1 MAVTQN
7 SYTGNGTTTNYSFTF
22 PYLKQ
27 SEIKASLDATV
38 TTAFSIPNATT
49 VQFNTA
55 PANGVKIKIYRETDS
70 DSLAA
75 TFYAGSAIKSEDLN
89 DNFTQNLYATQEV
102 TERYLSNLGGTMTGD
117 LALGED
123 VVVKFEGAT
132 DNDYETTLTVVDPT
146 ADRTITLP
154 NITGTIVTTGDTGTV
169 ATGMIANDAIN
180 GTKIAD
186 DSVDSEHIAADSLD
200 SEHYAPGSVDTTA
213 LGTDSVTTVKIT
225 DLNVTTAKI
234 ANLAVGTNQIAADA
248 INGGKIADDSIDSEH
263 YVADS
268 IDTEHYAPNS
278 VDADALAHTSVTA
291 GTYTATDLTVDAQG
305 RITAASSGT
314 IARSEIAADAIDGT
328 KLADNAV
335 DSEHYTDGSID
346 HVHLA
351 NDVIDGDNIQD
362 DVINSEHYAAGSID
376 TEHIADLQVTTA
388 KIAADAI
395 DGTKIADNAIGS
407 EHVAA
412 NSIGDSEIATGALDN
427 RYYTETESDAR
438 YFNISTGD
446 TIKDGDTFP
455 DNDTTI
461 ATTAAINDRIIDLVD
476 DVGGFVP
483 IANETSFPAAN
494 PDVNNGA
501 GTLVSIKALAS
512 NLVSNGSGVATISN
526 GAGSGN
532 TVTITGLANSTT
544 YAATFG
550 LIVETTSTLHTY
562 TFHRQVPKATEVS
575 TVAGSISN
583 VNTVAG
589 SISNVNTVASNNSNV
604 TTVAGVSSN
613 VTTVA
618 GVASNVTTVA
628 GIASDVTAV
637 AGDATDIGAVA
648 AKATEIGRLGTADA
662 VADMNTLGTTAIVSD
677 LDTCATN
684 VSNINTAAGSIS
696 NINTVATNI
705 SNVNDFS
712 DKYRVASSAPTSS
725 LDTGDLYFDTTANEL
740 KVYNGSA
747 WQGGVTATGN
757 LAGLG
762 ANTFTG
768 SQSLGDNL
776 KVQLGAGDD
785 LQIYHNGT
793 SSYVVDTTSDLY
805 LQSTN
810 DDIIIKAADD
820 IWCQVQGGENAIT
833 MVGNGKVELF
843 YDNSVKFETTSG
855 GAQIEGNLVLNGYI
869 DMGAGSIYTDDNCK
883 VRLGTGDDFQI
894 YHDGTNSLLANSTG
908 RLIVHV
914 NGNESAID
922 MHPNGA
928 VELYYDNSKKAQ
940 TASDGLTV
948 VGDLNLNSDDNHKI
962 KFGSG
967 NDLQIYHDGTD
978 SYLDNSTG
986 NLQLTTNE
994 FRVKSK
1000 TGGEAHIQSS
1010 DEGDV
1015 QLYYDGVKKFF
1026 THSAG
1031 CQIDGNL
1038 SMTLADGYEIRLG
1051 ASNDLKLLH
1060 DGNNSYVSD
1069 QGTGGL
1075 KLLTSQL
1082 MVHNQGGN
1090 EYQIRATENGS
1101 TELYYDNSLKLET
1114 TSYGVF
1120 VGGTFRADVI
1130 DMQDNKKANWGND
1143 DDLEIY
1149 HDGSNSHIHDSGS
1162 GVVYLRTNNL
1172 QVNNA
1177 ANNEAMI
1184 NAAENGSVEL
1194 YYDNSKKFE
1203 TTAAGVRIYNTA
1215 AADAELRITASEG
1228 RPSVIIM
1235 DADDADDNADIWR
1248 LKASDDGSYYLQN
1261 YASGSYETNIKAN
1274 GNGNVELYYDN
1285 SKKFETLSTGWGV
1298 ADTIEWNA
1306 TQGSLD
1312 LWDNKKVSLG
1322 NSRDLQIYH
1331 DGSNSYIVNGAS
1343 GGNLYL
1349 QTYGENSVKA
1359 IANGAVE
1366 LYHNGSKKLETTSSG
1381 INVIGSITQNGA
1393 ALGGGVWE
1401 RFGAVTIT
1409 SNSSDVDLT
1418 WASNSSIVSDYE
1430 KIKFEFYNIK
1440 KTSDNI
1446 IELKF
1451 FDTSG
1456 NIISAGYNL
1465 TSSYSTRQ
1473 DESNSFTEF
1482 RQNNDDKIELNKD
1495 AAGENTSGWFEMY
1508 DPFDNIST
1516 DGPIRYFW
1524 NLWNTRMANATD
1536 SNDRSYFTQGA
1547 GMLANG
1553 LAWDTKICG
1562 IRLTSGTYTSG
1573 KIVAYGLKNS

>member
-38 TTAFSIPNATT
+38 STAFSIPNATT

-89 DNFTQNLYATQEV
+89 DNFTQNLYSTQEV
-102 TERYLSNLGGTMTGD
+102 TERYLSNLGGTMVGD

-132 DNDYETTLTVVDPT
+132 DNANETTLTVADPT
-146 ADRTITLP
+146 GDRTITLP
-154 NITGTIVTTGDTGTV
+154 DVTGTVVTTGDTGTV

-200 SEHYAPGSVDTTA
+200 SEHYAPNSVDTTA
-213 LGTDSVTTVKIT
+213 LNTDSVTTVKIT

-234 ANLAVGTNQIAADA
+234 ANLAVGTNQIAGDA

-376 TEHIADLQVTTA
+376 TEHIANLQVTTA

-407 EHVAA
+407 EHVSA

-544 YAATFG
+544 YAANFG

-562 TFHRQVPKATEVS
+562 AFHRQVPIATEVS

-628 GIASDVTAV
+628 GIASNVTAV

-725 LDTGDLYFDTTANEL
+725 LDTGDLYFDTSANEL

-768 SQSLGDNL
+768 HQSLGDDVNFQ
-776 KVQLGAGDD
+776 VGAGDD
-785 LQIYHNGT
+785 LQLYHNG
-793 SSYVVDTTSDLY
+793 SNSYVENDTGHLLIKSDTTASNVYIRLNGNE
-805 LQSTN
+805 QSAGF
-810 DDIIIKAADD
+810 IK
-820 IWCQVQGGENAIT
+820 
-833 MVGNGKVELF
+833 NGAVELY
-843 YDNSVKFETTSG
+843 YDDSKKFETFAAGFRLCNNSAFTMNSDSSSIYFGADDDMQMWHSG
-855 GAQIEGNLVLNGYI
+855 SAGYI
-869 DMGAGSIYTDDNCK
+869 KNK
-883 VRLGTGDDFQI
+883 TGDFYI
-894 YHDGTNSLLANSTG
+894 LAN
-908 RLIVHV
+908 
-914 NGNESAID
+914 NAADNAIRVISD
-922 MHPNGA
+922 GA
-928 VELYYDNSKKAQ
+928 VELYYDNSKKLETSSEGVQ
-940 TASDGLTV
+940 SSGHIRIV
-948 VGDLNLNSDDNHKI
+948 DDKEL
-962 KFGSG
+962 KVGSG
-967 NDLQIYHDGTD
+967 NDLRIFHTGGNSYIDNYTGSLFIRNNGIYLKSDAGGENFIDCSPNAEVSLFYDNSKKLETTSEGVETQGELHFKAPSSATGEQVGRLEWWNENDAGVMAKIAVDRTAGSLAPGDLVFSTSANVDTTANGGDGDITERLRITSAGDINIPVDGDKLQLGASQDLQIYHNGSANFIDSPSHEIRIRGTYVALQPNGGGEQMALGTANSSFELYYDGSKKFETTSTGVAVSAGKLVCGSVELSGGGLALSDDDKVVCGSGDDLQIYHDSNN
-978 SYLDNSTG
+978 SYIKDTGTG
-986 NLQLTTNE
+986 NLYIYSENLRIENADGSDSYIE
-994 FRVKSK
+994 ADN
-1000 TGGEAHIQSS
+1000 GGS
-1010 DEGDV
+1010 V
-1015 QLYYDGVKKFF
+1015 TLFYDGASRVS
-1026 THSAG
+1026 SASFG
-1031 CQIDGNL
+1031 INIIGDARWGDG
-1038 SMTLADGYEIRLG
+1038 R
-1051 ASNDLKLLH
+1051 K
-1060 DGNNSYVSD
+1060 
-1069 QGTGGL
+1069 
-1075 KLLTSQL
+1075 
-1082 MVHNQGGN
+1082 
-1090 EYQIRATENGS
+1090 AT
-1101 TELYYDNSLKLET
+1101 
-1114 TSYGVF
+1114 F
-1120 VGGTFRADVI
+1120 
-1130 DMQDNKKANWGND
+1130 GND
-1143 DDLEIY
+1143 GL
-1149 HDGSNSHIHDSGS
+1149 
-1162 GVVYLRTNNL
+1162 
-1172 QVNNA
+1172 
-1177 ANNEAMI
+1177 
-1184 NAAENGSVEL
+1184 
-1194 YYDNSKKFE
+1194 
-1203 TTAAGVRIYNTA
+1203 
-1215 AADAELRITASEG
+1215 
-1228 RPSVIIM
+1228 
-1235 DADDADDNADIWR
+1235 
-1248 LKASDDGSYYLQN
+1248 
-1261 YASGSYETNIKAN
+1261 
-1274 GNGNVELYYDN
+1274 
-1285 SKKFETLSTGWGV
+1285 
-1298 ADTIEWNA
+1298 
-1306 TQGSLD
+1306 
-1312 LWDNKKVSLG
+1312 
-1322 NSRDLQIYH
+1322 DLQIYH
-1331 DGSNSYIVNGAS
+1331 DGSNSTINNATG
-1343 GGNLYL
+1343 YL
-1349 QTYGENSVKA
+1349 AINSDNTVIRSVA
-1359 IANGAVE
+1359 QETGLQYQANGAVD
-1366 LYHNGSKKLETTSSG
+1366 LYYDGSKKFETTSTG
-1381 INVIGSITQNGA
+1381 INVTGAITVNGA
-1393 ALGGGVWE
+1393 ALGGGLSVADWYVHSQTTIDDGGSSNLGYLGGGNWTKME
-1401 RFGAVTIT
+1401 SASSSVT
-1409 SNSSDVDLT
+1409 SV
-1418 WASNSSIVSDYE
+1418 
-1430 KIKFEFYNIK
+1430 
-1440 KTSDNI
+1440 TSDDI
-1446 IELKF
+1446 GIFSFPSTGMYRIELSVDKLNNGSLRALIQKTT
-1451 FDTSG
+1451 DNG
-1456 NIISAGYNL
+1456 
-1465 TSSYSTRQ
+1465 
-1473 DESNSFTEF
+1473 SN
-1482 RQNNDDKIELNKD
+1482 
-1495 AAGENTSGWFEMY
+1495 W
-1508 DPFDNIST
+1508 DNILYSEPWDAGGSSRFAVYFNCTNVST
-1516 DGPIRYFW
+1516 HKVRIYLGRQSG
-1524 NLWNTRMANATD
+1524 
-1536 SNDRSYFTQGA
+1536 SNQTA
-1547 GMLANG
+1547 E
-1553 LAWDTKICG
+1553 G
-1562 IRLTSGTYTSG
+1562 IQSIFQKL
-1573 KIVAYGLKNS
+1573 N